1 MWTSPDPV
9 NLLLVD
15 DHPMVIEGLRSLL
28 QTAPGLQVVGQAGN
42 AYAALELVKA
52 HPVHVVLLDIN
63 LPETDGIE
71 FCRKLKLVQPDIKV
85 LGISTF
91 KERSYI
97 SKMLEAGAT
106 GYVPKSVGRD
116 ELLQAIREVA
126 AGRTYLPA
134 DILAILVQAPP
145 PGLPPLTRREKEVLG
160 CIAQGFTNPQIAEK
174 LYISQLTVDSH
185 RKNLLAKLGVKNTA
199 ALIKLAV
206 ENGLV

>member
-1 MWTSPDPV
+1 MWTDPTPI

-28 QTAPGLQVVGQAGN
+28 QTAPGLRVAGQAGN

-52 HPVHVVLLDIN
+52 HPIDVVLLDIN

-106 GYVPKSVGRD
+106 GYVPKSVGRA
-116 ELLQAIREVA
+116 ELLLAIAEVA

-134 DILAILVQAPP
+134 DILAILVQQPP
-145 PGLPPLTRREKEVLG
+145 SGLPPLTRREKEVLG
-160 CIAQGFTNPQIAEK
+160 CIAQGLTNPQIAEK

-199 ALIKLAV
+199 TLIKLAV

>member
-1 MWTSPDPV
+1 MWTDPTPI

-28 QTAPGLQVVGQAGN
+28 QTAPGLRVAGQAGN

-52 HPVHVVLLDIN
+52 HPIDVVLLDIN

-106 GYVPKSVGRD
+106 GYVPKSVGRA
-116 ELLQAIREVA
+116 ELLLAIAEVA

-134 DILAILVQAPP
+134 DILAILVQQPP
-145 PGLPPLTRREKEVLG
+145 SGLPPLTRREKEVLG
-160 CIAQGFTNPQIAEK
+160 CIAQGLTNPQIAEK